1 MKKRILVL
9 AMLALCMVGGVL
21 AWRALRPVPDPGPVV
36 LYGNVDLRQVSLAF
50 KDAER
55 VARVLARE
63 GDRLAPGALVA
74 VLETDRLDREITRAR
89 ARVAAQA
96 AALARLENG
105 SRPQEKRR
113 ARADADAAAVELDN
127 ARRTY
132 DRLRALSGTGAA
144 REQDV
149 DDARAAHDRAAARL
163 RVAQAQL
170 ALVEEGP
177 RREDIDEARAAL
189 AAQRADLAVL
199 EQRRA
204 DSELRAPS
212 SGVVRSRLLEPGDMA
227 SAQRPVCTVAITDPK
242 WVRAYLTETQ
252 LGRVREGMP
261 AEVAIDARPSQ
272 PLEGWLGFISPTAE
286 FTPRNVETPELRTSL
301 VYEARV
307 FVHDP
312 GDVLRLGMPATVTLR
327 EGHVVPVQTAG
338 QGDARTDAPPRA
350 QRGNTVN
357 GTAPAAPADR
367 AGAAQ

>member
-9 AMLALCMVGGVL
+9 AVLALCMAGGALV
-21 AWRALRPVPDPGPVV
+21 WRALRPAPDAGPVV

-74 VLETDRLDREITRAR
+74 VLETDRLDREISRAK

-113 ARADADAAAVELDN
+113 ARADADAAAVELAN
-127 ARRTY
+127 AERTFA
-132 DRLRALSGTGAA
+132 RLRALSGTGAA

-149 DDARAAHDRAAARL
+149 DDALAARDRAAARL

-204 DSELRAPS
+204 DSELRAPL

-252 LGRVREGMP
+252 LGRVHEGMP
-261 AEVAIDARPSQ
+261 AEVAIDARPGQ

-307 FVHDP
+307 FVRDP

-327 EGHVVPVQTAG
+327 EGHAVPVRTGETRQANATAAASPTAQAG
-338 QGDARTDAPPRA
+338 APPTA
-350 QRGNTVN
+350 QAE
-357 GTAPAAPADR
+357 AP
-367 AGAAQ
+367 Q

>member
-1 MKKRILVL
+1 
-9 AMLALCMVGGVL
+9 
-21 AWRALRPVPDPGPVV
+21 
-36 LYGNVDLRQVSLAF
+36 
-50 KDAER
+50 
-55 VARVLARE
+55 
-63 GDRLAPGALVA
+63 
-74 VLETDRLDREITRAR
+74 
-89 ARVAAQA
+89 
-96 AALARLENG
+96 
-105 SRPQEKRR
+105 
-113 ARADADAAAVELDN
+113 
-127 ARRTY
+127 
-132 DRLRALSGTGAA
+132 
-144 REQDV
+144 
-149 DDARAAHDRAAARL
+149 
-163 RVAQAQL
+163 
-170 ALVEEGP
+170 
-177 RREDIDEARAAL
+177 
-189 AAQRADLAVL
+189 
-199 EQRRA
+199 
-204 DSELRAPS
+204 
-212 SGVVRSRLLEPGDMA
+212 MA

-261 AEVAIDARPSQ
+261 AEVAIDARPGH